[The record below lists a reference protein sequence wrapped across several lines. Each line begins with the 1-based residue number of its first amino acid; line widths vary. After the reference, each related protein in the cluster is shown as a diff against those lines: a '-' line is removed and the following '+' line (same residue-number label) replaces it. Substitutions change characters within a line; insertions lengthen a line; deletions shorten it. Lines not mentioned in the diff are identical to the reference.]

1 MSLDDHGNH
10 TRAELEMEIIEMLR
24 RLKVAPIV
32 MTRDDGGDSSLGHY
46 NWEFGA
52 LRGKGYTIVEALED
66 ALNQTMA
73 YVWAVEEE
81 RVPDITDIPESVLAN
96 MTDWN
101 VELLQR
107 RWEKKRR
114 ERQEL
119 FGSA

>member
-1 MSLDDHGNH
+1 
-10 TRAELEMEIIEMLR
+10 
-24 RLKVAPIV
+24 

-81 RVPDITDIPESVLAN
+81 RAPDIPASVLAN

-101 VELLQR
+101 VERLQR

>member
-1 MSLDDHGNH
+1 MTASWFYQRGPGG
-10 TRAELEMEIIEMLR
+10 RAG
-24 RLKVAPIV
+24 P
-32 MTRDDGGDSSLGHY
+32 DDGL
-46 NWEFGA
+46 
-52 LRGKGYTIVEALED
+52 
-66 ALNQTMA
+66 A

-81 RVPDITDIPESVLAN
+81 RAPDIPASVLAN